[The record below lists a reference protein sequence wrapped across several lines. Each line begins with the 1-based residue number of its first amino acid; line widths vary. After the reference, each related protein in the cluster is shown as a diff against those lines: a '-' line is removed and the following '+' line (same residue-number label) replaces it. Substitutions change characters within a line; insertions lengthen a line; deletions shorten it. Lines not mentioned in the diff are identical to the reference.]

1 MASRLGVGGGHMMRS
16 MSLAS
21 AMIQYVNIHFVL
33 DQEDE
38 FWLSR
43 LENKGF
49 TGEVSK
55 DSNNFQLKLQVK
67 LNCIGVLVDSYDISR
82 DTLLNWKEQCGKLA
96 VIDDFNDAPDFS
108 DFIISS
114 SVDKYVENKNHAQ
127 IIMQGP
133 EYALLSPEYYNHK
146 PKKSNYL
153 TINTILISFGFYDSK
168 NCTELV
174 INALKETKFDGM
186 VQIAIGSKA
195 PYILKIKKKLLNY
208 LFDIEIYE
216 DMDGL
221 YELNSKADLII
232 GSGGVSLLER
242 MTLGKPSITFIVANN
257 QERQVKWAA
266 SLGATIQISLNKK
279 NLKRCMVN
287 TINTFLLNANI
298 RNNMSKIS
306 AEAVDAKG
314 ALRVSKI
321 LTSGIK

>member
-1 MASRLGVGGGHMMRS
+1 
-16 MSLAS
+16 
-21 AMIQYVNIHFVL
+21 
-33 DQEDE
+33 
-38 FWLSR
+38 
-43 LENKGF
+43 
-49 TGEVSK
+49 
-55 DSNNFQLKLQVK
+55 
-67 LNCIGVLVDSYDISR
+67 
-82 DTLLNWKEQCGKLA
+82 
-96 VIDDFNDAPDFS
+96 
-108 DFIISS
+108 
-114 SVDKYVENKNHAQ
+114 
-127 IIMQGP
+127 
-133 EYALLSPEYYNHK
+133 
-146 PKKSNYL
+146 
-153 TINTILISFGFYDSK
+153 
-168 NCTELV
+168 
-174 INALKETKFDGM
+174 
-186 VQIAIGSKA
+186 
-195 PYILKIKKKLLNY
+195 
-208 LFDIEIYE
+208 
-216 DMDGL
+216 MDGL